1 VSRLLFFLLLVANL
15 AFGAHLWLTA
25 QPAEPDFSRR
35 ERNRDEAKVVAVIP
49 PLIAARNA
57 EETRAR
63 VQSLAGAACV
73 EFAGIAPAEMAQARE
88 AFASMQ
94 LGDRLIERRVEE
106 ITRHWVHVPAA
117 RDRRTAE
124 QSAAAL
130 RRAGITDLS
139 IRPDFAI
146 SLGVF
151 STEEAARRFLAQ
163 VEAKGAKGVQVGP
176 FSKEVKDSVYL
187 VREPDTELVARLA
200 LLQREYATSTLRAV
214 PCPAPEGAV
223 AGAPAANK

>member
-1 VSRLLFFLLLVANL
+1 MD
-15 AFGAHLWLTA
+15 
-25 QPAEPDFSRR
+25 AERDVEPER
-35 ERNRDEAKVVAVIP
+35 EPVV
-49 PLIAARNA
+49 
-57 EETRAR
+57 
-63 VQSLAGAACV
+63 
-73 EFAGIAPAEMAQARE
+73 AGIAPAEMAQARE

-94 LGDRLIERRVEE
+94 LGERLIERRVEE

-130 RRAGITDLS
+130 RRAGITELS

-163 VEAKGAKGVQVGP
+163 VEAKGARGVQVGP

-214 PCPAPEGAV
+214 PCPGPEGAA
-223 AGAPAANK
+223 AGAQAAKK

>member
-1 VSRLLFFLLLVANL
+1 LSRC
-15 AFGAHLWLTA
+15 GALRA
-25 QPAEPDFSRR
+25 GA
-35 ERNRDEAKVVAVIP
+35 VVARGVALTHEALELLAVLRLTKALHVIRE
-49 PLIAARNA
+49 LALGGFELAALFLDAGKLALAPSVEGGVARRA
-57 EETRAR
+57 EGGE
-63 VQSLAGAACV
+63 
-73 EFAGIAPAEMAQARE
+73 AP
-88 AFASMQ
+88 
-94 LGDRLIERRVEE
+94 V
-106 ITRHWVHVPAA
+106 A

-223 AGAPAANK
+223 AGAQAAKKPEGARK